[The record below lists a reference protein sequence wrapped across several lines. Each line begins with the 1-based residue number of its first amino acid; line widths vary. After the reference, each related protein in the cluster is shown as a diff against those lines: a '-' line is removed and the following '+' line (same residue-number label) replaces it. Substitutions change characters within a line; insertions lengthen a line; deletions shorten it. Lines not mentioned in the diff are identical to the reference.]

1 MLTGTKIKLR
11 ALEPSD
17 IDLLYQWEND
27 PSIWRLSNTVVPFS
41 KFVLEKYIADAH
53 LDIYTTKQLRL
64 MITKIKS
71 TSPLE
76 DSKPACGVSLS
87 FGEGR
92 GEVGCIDLFDF
103 DPNNL
108 RAGVGILIADP
119 SDRKKGYASEA
130 LEQLISYCFTTLN
143 IHQLYCNITVDNEAS
158 IVLFEKH
165 GFQMIGIKKDW
176 IRNEDKW
183 IDEYVL
189 QLINS

>member
-17 IDLLYQWEND
+17 IDLLYRWEND
-27 PSIWRLSNTVVPFS
+27 QSIWRLSNTVVPFS
-41 KFVLEKYIADAH
+41 KFILEKFIADAH

-64 MITKIKS
+64 MITKLNFPPPKS
-71 TSPLE
+71 ANQQISKSPNE
-76 DSKPACGVSLS
+76 I
-87 FGEGR
+87 
-92 GEVGCIDLFDF
+92 GCIDLFDF

-108 RAGVGILIADP
+108 RAGIGILIADP

-130 LEQLISYCFTTLN
+130 LDLLISYCFSTLN

-158 IVLFEKH
+158 IVLFKKH
-165 GFQMIGIKKDW
+165 GFQMIGVKKDW

-183 IDEYVL
+183 IDEYIL
-189 QLINS
+189 QLVNS